1 MSEVDNDIIEQIK
14 DTIEKLAIF
23 IRKDGGDIKFY
34 SFDNETGIVK
44 VTLSGAC
51 QGCMFI
57 DQTITYGVEAILQEE
72 VKGVNKVAVVDKD
85 GNPIEMNSSLGYDSF
100 YKTRLPSLF
109 FLLLYMDHQ
118 SVDIGRMNVSDP
130 PSLPDSLR
138 KNLI

>member
-1 MSEVDNDIIEQIK
+1 MSEVDNAIIEQIK

-72 VKGVNKVAVVDKD
+72 VKGVNKVEVVDKD

-100 YKTRLPSLF
+100 
-109 FLLLYMDHQ
+109 
-118 SVDIGRMNVSDP
+118 
-130 PSLPDSLR
+130 
-138 KNLI
+138 